1 VVLLASESMI
11 LAHDMEVFQIKVA
24 ARLLGCINSSHV
36 IELLDQAL
44 LLLLLG

>member
-24 ARLLGCINSSHV
+24 GLLGCINSSHV